1 MTAMS
6 DIALLIMDMQ
16 RSIAERSSAE
26 G

>member
-16 RSIAERSSAE
+16 RSIVERPSAE
-26 G
+26 W